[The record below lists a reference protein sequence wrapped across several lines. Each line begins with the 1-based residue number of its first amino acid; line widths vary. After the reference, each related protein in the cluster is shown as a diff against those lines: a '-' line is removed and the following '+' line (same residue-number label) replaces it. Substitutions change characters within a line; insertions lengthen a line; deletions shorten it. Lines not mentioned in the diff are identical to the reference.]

1 MVVSI
6 HPAGKEDIKRVAQL
20 TQRTNQFNLTTRR
33 YSETDIQAMLQSRN
47 WRIYVLGL
55 KDRFGDN
62 GTVGL
67 AIVEA
72 KAKDWQ
78 IDTFLMSC
86 RVIGRQVEDAL
97 VDHTCSEAARAGV
110 KQITAEY
117 IKTPKNDLA
126 KEFWLKMGFEKV
138 EENAAASS
146 WRKKLEHYTARKFEY
161 LSFAK

>member
-72 KAKDWQ
+72 KGKGLANRYLPDELPRDWA
-78 IDTFLMSC
+78 S
-86 RVIGRQVEDAL
+86 GRRCPCGPHL
-97 VDHTCSEAARAGV
+97 
-110 KQITAEY
+110 
-117 IKTPKNDLA
+117 
-126 KEFWLKMGFEKV
+126 F
-138 EENAAASS
+138 
-146 WRKKLEHYTARKFEY
+146 
-161 LSFAK
+161 

>member
-1 MVVSI
+1 MGVRSKMPLWTTPVL
-6 HPAGKEDIKRVAQL
+6 RQL
-20 TQRTNQFNLTTRR
+20 
-33 YSETDIQAMLQSRN
+33 
-47 WRIYVLGL
+47 
-55 KDRFGDN
+55 
-62 GTVGL
+62 
-67 AIVEA
+67 
-72 KAKDWQ
+72 
-78 IDTFLMSC
+78 
-86 RVIGRQVEDAL
+86 
-97 VDHTCSEAARAGV
+97 AGV